1 MIYPNVIMRDHTQG
15 WWING
20 ICERCAEG
28 KKKHVKRDINFL
40 YVVARV

>member
-1 MIYPNVIMRDHTQG
+1 MRDHTQG

-20 ICERCAEG
+20 ICERRAEG
-28 KKKHVKRDINFL
+28 KKNVKRDINFL

>member
-1 MIYPNVIMRDHTQG
+1 MKDYTQC

-20 ICERCAEG
+20 ICERCAEE
-28 KKKHVKRDINFL
+28 KKHVKRDINFL